1 MSRLAALREFA
12 FMKALH
18 ENGFPTPTPI
28 DQNRCVRAEAGP
40 SRGVRVS

>member
-18 ENGFPTPTPI
+18 QHGFPTPTPI
-28 DQNRCVRAEAGP
+28 DQNRYGLD
-40 SRGVRVS
+40 GVGLKMR